1 MRILKLRVTVEKWKL
16 ANASKRIS
24 QTHLHA
30 YNKCQHG
37 IFPPLDRIDAKDTR
51 NTQCKHSYIEYI
63 IHLMETRTDV
73 FVCMKPNIYVDFPIR
88 FSFIRRKL
96 NAIRV
101 LCFICFRHLIN
112 FLFGWWLLLVGSCHI
127 KLGVDSM
134 CIFVNTFHCHR
145 KPNTVQMFVRHFP
158 RRHHQKTEAAR
169 EVITNLL
176 F

>member
-1 MRILKLRVTVEKWKL
+1 MFRIFCRWLLRSGNLLMQANEFHKHIDIHT
-16 ANASKRIS
+16 ANANIE
-24 QTHLHA
+24 L
-30 YNKCQHG
+30 
-37 IFPPLDRIDAKDTR
+37 FPPLDRIDAKDTR
-51 NTQCKHSYIEYI
+51 NTQYKHSYIEFI
-63 IHLMETRTDV
+63 IHLMEIRMDV
-73 FVCMKPNIYVDFPIR
+73 FVCMKLNIYVDFPIR

-101 LCFICFRHLIN
+101 LCFICFGHLIN

-134 CIFVNTFHCHR
+134 CTFVNTFHCHR
-145 KPNTVQMFVRHFP
+145 KPNTVQMCVRRFP
-158 RRHHQKTEAAR
+158 RRHNQKTEAAR